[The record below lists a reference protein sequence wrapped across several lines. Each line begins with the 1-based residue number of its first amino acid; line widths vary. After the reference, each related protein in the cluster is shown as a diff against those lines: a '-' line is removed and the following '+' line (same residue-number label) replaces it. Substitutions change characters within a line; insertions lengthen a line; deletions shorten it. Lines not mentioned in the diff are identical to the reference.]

1 MAEGECFL
9 SLDSLTSYFKIIIDA
24 ANKEGYDLII
34 MGSRGLS
41 LFKDLL
47 LGSVSFKVMHHARC
61 AVMVVR

>member
-1 MAEGECFL
+1 VGDHARV
-9 SLDSLTSYFKIIIDA
+9 IIDA

-34 MGSRGLS
+34 MGSKGLS

-47 LGSVSFKVMHHARC
+47 PGSVSLKVVYHARC